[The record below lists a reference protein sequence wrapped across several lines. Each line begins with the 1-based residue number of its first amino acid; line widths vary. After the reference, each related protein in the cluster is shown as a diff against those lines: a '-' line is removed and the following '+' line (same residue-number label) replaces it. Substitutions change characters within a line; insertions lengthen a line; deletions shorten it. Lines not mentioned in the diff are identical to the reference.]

1 MKRLV
6 LAAAVALAAFGASS
20 ASSES
25 YPSRPVTLIVPA
37 AAGGATDVL
46 ARIVAEPLGKALGQ
60 PVIVENRAGAG
71 GVLGMQVV
79 SKAAPDGYTI
89 AMGNIGP
96 NAINVSLHKKL
107 PYDNAKDFVA
117 IGRVAE
123 MPNIVVTQP
132 DRPLDSVKDMIA
144 FAKANPGKLDFA
156 SSGVGQ
162 SIHMSGELFKVMAG
176 VDMTHVPYKGS
187 GPAVQDLLA
196 GHVTLM
202 FDNLASSMP
211 HVKAGKL
218 KALAVTSAERWPAAK
233 DIPTVAE
240 SGVPGF
246 EVVAWFGLMAPAGT
260 PQDIVARLNTELGK
274 ILGDPAIRDRLAA
287 LGAEASPTSPQEFA
301 SFIAAETMKWAEVQK
316 KANIQQE

>member
-1 MKRLV
+1 MRKGFALV
-6 LAAAVALAAFGASS
+6 FAACLLAAAGS
-20 ASSES
+20 ARAED
-25 YPSRPVTLIVPA
+25 YPARPITLIVPA

-46 ARIVAEPLGKALGQ
+46 ARIVAEPLRKALGQ
-60 PVIVENRAGAG
+60 PVVVENKAGGG
-71 GVLGMQVV
+71 GVLGMQLVA
-79 SKAAPDGYTI
+79 KTAPDGYTI

-96 NAINVSLHKKL
+96 NAINVAIQKNLS
-107 PYDNAKDFVA
+107 YSNRSFVA
-117 IGRVAE
+117 IGRVAV

-132 DRPLDSVKDMIA
+132 DRPINSIKEMID

-176 VDMTHVPYKGS
+176 VDMVHVPYKGS
-187 GPAVQDLLA
+187 GPAVQDLLGGQVA
-196 GHVTLM
+196 LM

-211 HVKAGKL
+211 HVKSGKL

-260 PQDIVARLNTELGK
+260 PQPIVDRLNAELAK
-274 ILGDPAIRDRLAA
+274 LLADPAVKERLLA
-287 LGAEASPTSPQEFA
+287 LGAEASPTSPQEFT
-301 SFIAAETMKWAEVQK
+301 SFIDAETAKWGDVVKRANVQP
-316 KANIQQE
+316 E